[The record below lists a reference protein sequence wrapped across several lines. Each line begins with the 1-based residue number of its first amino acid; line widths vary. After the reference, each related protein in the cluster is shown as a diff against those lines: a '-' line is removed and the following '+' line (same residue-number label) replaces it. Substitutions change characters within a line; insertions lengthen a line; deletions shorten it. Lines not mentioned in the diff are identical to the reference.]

1 MYAVGHFALG
11 YLTGKITAESLD
23 VDINIPLL
31 FLASVL
37 PDIDILIPGLVHR
50 GPLHSVLLFC
60 LVFIPIFAV
69 YKKRAAPYFVAVI
82 QHIIIGDYL
91 IGGDLQ
97 LLWPLTSDVYGFQ
110 IGMGSL
116 LHVALEWSFFLISM
130 AVMIKAKD
138 LNFLFKR
145 HTSNMIL
152 AIPVMTVL
160 LPSILSFPLYVPASL
175 LIPHIVYLILFTVP
189 ILIDLKSF
197 LTRTENPPQ
206 TFEMVHC

>member
-11 YLTGKITAESLD
+11 YLTGKVTAKSLD
-23 VDINIPLL
+23 VNINIPLV
-31 FLASVL
+31 FLASVF
-37 PDIDILIPGLVHR
+37 PDIDILLPDLVVHR

-97 LLWPLTSDVYGFQ
+97 LLWPLTTDVYGLQ
-110 IGMGSL
+110 IGMASL
-116 LHVALEWSFFLISM
+116 AHVALEWSLFLVSM
-130 AVMIKAKD
+130 AFMVKTQDI
-138 LNFLFKR
+138 FYLFKP

-152 AIPVMTVL
+152 AVPVLTVL
-160 LPSILSFPLYVPASL
+160 LPTIVSFPLYVPLSL
-175 LIPHIVYLILFTVP
+175 LFPHIVYLILLTIP
-189 ILIDLKSF
+189 IFLDLRKVF
-197 LTRTENPPQ
+197 KKTGNT
-206 TFEMVHC
+206 